1 MSHASIYQK
10 KVYQK
15 LIKIFDSSSVKSEW
29 NIRLRAQDVFQD
41 QASYAPRVDLAVAPF
56 NQQQDRNTQNILL
69 AADSFPLIQRLLED
83 FLPFSLVANPNP
95 RCLLA
100 IEIEFSGSMKHIIGD
115 ITNASMLGYIGIV
128 IGSNSGNKP
137 SQPRIQRVRSYI
149 NKLADVEKASNGLFG
164 NVLYYEAKDFLGL
177 LKEF

>member
-1 MSHASIYQK
+1 MSHASIYQRQ
-10 KVYQK
+10 VCQE
-15 LIKIFDSSSVKSEW
+15 LIRVFDSSSVKSEW
-29 NIRLRAQDVFQD
+29 NIRLGAQDVFQARD
-41 QASYAPRVDLAVAPF
+41 SYAPRVDLAVGSF
-56 NQQQDRNTQNILL
+56 NEQQGRNTQNILL
-69 AADSFPLIQRLLED
+69 ADDSSPFIQRLLED
-83 FLPFSLVANPNP
+83 FSPSSLVANPNP

-128 IGSNSGNKP
+128 IGSNSGKIP

-149 NKLADVEKASNGLFG
+149 NKLVDVEKTYNGLFG
-164 NVLYYEAKDFLGL
+164 NVLYYEAEDFLGL